1 MCHSYFDA
9 WVKLRKVVSKLPFA
23 FSIFTL
29 LGGARLA
36 MTGQGE
42 SGVRTSADS
51 QLGFY
56 ILPA

>member
-42 SGVRTSADS
+42 SRVRTSADS
-51 QLGFY
+51 
-56 ILPA
+56 